1 VHVRVRPLAL
11 REGTTP
17 AARVTDD
24 GRHVVLLRRL
34 APHHEIDT
42 SPSRGRRVAAQ
53 QPGSNEN
60 ASLLAAVDAT
70 RLSFTRSVTGGASP
84 APRLASLHPNAPGRP
99 VGTARTGPA
108 TTQLHR
114 SATSCSSASTTVA
127 TTRART
133 PGPTNAASAV
143 AAALDAQKQL
153 FTPATGR
160 RPSPS
165 SCHYGGS
172 SSAAASDA
180 TMTFAFDRAYGE
192 DAGQSDVFE
201 GSVAEAF
208 EGCLDLGRSAAILCY
223 GPTGS
228 GKSHTVIGPPALRHP
243 GAGAA
248 AAVDGPSAPPSDTTR
263 LAGYEYAGILAR
275 VLDAAIGIRRSKAR
289 TLEGAAVVASVAVA
303 AVEVYGEQ
311 VRDLLGVAKPCIA
324 RLWDQG
330 NSIAEVLGDGLTW
343 LTVHGMADVNTTLS
357 RANEQ
362 RVVCSHKQNA
372 DSSRSHALFIVR
384 LEHQYLPDD
393 ARGQQAT
400 HTVHT
405 RTPRAAG
412 QVSSYFTLVDLAGT
426 ERVKQTGVTG
436 SAMLEAQAIN
446 KSLTCL
452 SNVVSALH
460 RGAEHVPFRDSKLT
474 RLLRP
479 LCVDAI
485 TTSRQGQGAGSS
497 EGAGEESLP
506 PVLTII
512 VHIPPGPE
520 QQPDAVMT
528 LNLAGRMKTIPIAP
542 SVEKQ
547 RFTFD
552 DYDTP
557 AARERQEHAALQRSI
572 EAQQAAVHQLVGDLL
587 VANAEHGVVPRRLKA
602 AMEKAA
608 SAAAVPVSPGAA
620 LPWAALWAGADA
632 NAAQPTTTP
641 GVAAAQ
647 VRVDCVR
654 RRLADVESALLDRV
668 RIARIALD
676 DAIAEDRDDAEAGE
690 VRAMEGVKF
699 IKRSLASRSAA
710 TKALQDGRQALAQ
723 LSDDVATLD
732 NHLSATASGNTS
744 AIDEPAERKAFQA
757 VFAAD
762 AEFQGLLDGT
772 VQLFR
777 RVAFRGDRLSTLR
790 AAVARGEL
798 DAAIAAF
805 RVKLSASRAPTMP
818 GDGGERDATI
828 MALPGH
834 PALMCGL
841 HQLLEEHLTP
851 WPERAAR
858 VLTHGLWFAPSASGW
873 GLPSHVPAIIV
884 KSPSD
889 RQRRHHWPL
898 PPRDRADSDGHD
910 DNDRSAARHVVASLL
925 QHQAKH
931 DLSDSLSPA
940 RLRLRKDVSGGLVLE
955 TSAFSQSSEDGE
967 ELEPSE
973 RAWTVAVK
981 IGESTRTDRFAVS
994 VESPATAR
1002 DGTAWA
1008 AHGLTRVTFVVYRVT
1023 SSDEIPSPLAP
1034 QPLRSS
1040 AFGSPTASAS
1050 ATPTATVLQS
1060 LSCLV
1065 EAVHADCIVA
1075 GLWHAL
1081 RPSLGRR
1088 SSFGLVAPTTRPSTQ
1103 PSSPVNARGSP
1114 KAVTRVP
1121 STRPVVLA
1129 LASPP
1134 ESLLDIFVTLDA
1146 AVAVDLGR
1154 TLLMRVARVCAPYL
1168 GGARGRSVNLTVSFA
1183 DAVAFGNLIDDATGP
1198 TPAAVDAFTMA
1209 ALWPLLSKSPSLSLP
1224 FGDAHTSLFAS
1235 VAVDPSLPAWAQTV
1249 SHMSSFTT
1257 ATPQD
1262 LETD

>member
-11 REGTTP
+11 HEGTTP

-24 GRHVVLLRRL
+24 SRHVVLLRRL

-42 SPSRGRRVAAQ
+42 SPSRGRRGVTQ
-53 QPGSNEN
+53 QLGSNEN
-60 ASLLAAVDAT
+60 ASSAVDAT

-84 APRLASLHPNAPGRP
+84 APRLASLHPNTPGRP
-99 VGTARTGPA
+99 AGTARTGPA
-108 TTQLHR
+108 TTRETAR
-114 SATSCSSASTTVA
+114 SATSCSPASTMVA

-228 GKSHTVIGPPALRHP
+228 GKSHTVIGPPALRHL
-243 GAGAA
+243 GAAA
-248 AAVDGPSAPPSDTTR
+248 AAVDGLSAPSSDTTR
-263 LAGYEYAGILAR
+263 LAGYEYAGILPR

-412 QVSSYFTLVDLAGT
+412 QVSSYFTLVDLAGS

-479 LCVDAI
+479 LCVDAV
-485 TTSRQGQGAGSS
+485 TTSRHGQGSGS
-497 EGAGEESLP
+497 EGAAGEETLP

-528 LNLAGRMKTIPIAP
+528 LNLAGRMKTIPVAP

-572 EAQQAAVHQLVGDLL
+572 AAQQAAVHQLVGDLL
-587 VANAEHGVVPRRLKA
+587 IANAEHGVVPRRLKA

-608 SAAAVPVSPGAA
+608 AVSPGAA
-620 LPWAALWAGADA
+620 LPWATLWVGADA
-632 NAAQPTTTP
+632 NAAQPATTTP

-647 VRVDCVR
+647 VRVDCIR
-654 RRLADVESALLDRV
+654 RRLADVESGLLDRV

-676 DAIAEDRDDAEAGE
+676 DAIAADHDDAEARE
-690 VRAMEGVKF
+690 ARAMEGVKF

-710 TKALQDGRQALAQ
+710 TKALQDGRQAVAQ

-732 NHLSATASGNTS
+732 NRLSATASGNTS

-762 AEFQGLLDGT
+762 AEFQGVLDRT
-772 VQLFR
+772 AQLFR
-777 RVAFRGDRLSTLR
+777 RVAFRGDSLSTLR
-790 AAVARGEL
+790 VAVARGEL

-805 RVKLSASRAPTMP
+805 RVKKSASRAPTVL
-818 GDGGERDATI
+818 GDGGESEATI

-851 WPERAAR
+851 WPKMAAR
-858 VLTHGLWFAPSASGW
+858 VLTHGLWCAPSASGW

-889 RQRRHHWPL
+889 GQRRHHWPL
-898 PPRDRADSDGHD
+898 PPRDRADSDGHHD
-910 DNDRSAARHVVASLL
+910 CDRSAARHVFASLL

-931 DLSDSLSPA
+931 DLSDNLSPA
-940 RLRLRKDVSGGLVLE
+940 RLRLRKDTSGGLVLE
-955 TSAFSQSSEDGE
+955 TSAFSQSNEEGE
-967 ELEPSE
+967 EDEGSE

-994 VESPATAR
+994 VESPAMAR
-1002 DGTAWA
+1002 EGTAWA

-1023 SSDEIPSPLAP
+1023 SSEEIPSPLTP
-1034 QPLRSS
+1034 QLPRSS
-1040 AFGSPTASAS
+1040 AFGSPTVSVA

-1088 SSFGLVAPTTRPSTQ
+1088 SSFGLVVPTTRPSTQ

-1114 KAVTRVP
+1114 KGVTRVP
-1121 STRPVVLA
+1121 STRPIVLA

-1183 DAVAFGNLIDDATGP
+1183 DAVAFGNLVDDAGP

-1209 ALWPLLSKSPSLSLP
+1209 ALWSLLSKSPSLSLP
-1224 FGDAHTSLFAS
+1224 FGDAHTSPFAS
-1235 VAVDPSLPAWAQTV
+1235 VVVDPSLPAWAQTV